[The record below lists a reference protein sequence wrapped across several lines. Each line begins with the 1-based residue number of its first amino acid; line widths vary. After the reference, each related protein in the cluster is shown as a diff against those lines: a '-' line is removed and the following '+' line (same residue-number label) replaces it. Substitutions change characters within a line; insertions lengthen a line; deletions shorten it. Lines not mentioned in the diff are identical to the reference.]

1 MSIDKAQYERILE
14 NWIQEFQENPRYAQE
29 LNNSSFPVKAHSRKF
44 LSQIMDL
51 LKNQDIHHLKQTTVK
66 PVFDTWHNIIQN
78 QLSEGLSTKETA
90 LMIYALKTSLL
101 NLSDDQQV
109 LKTDDKDT
117 LSTVLDILG
126 MLIFEMY
133 TLEKEKLISKQNNQI
148 QYLQNNSTIKKSQ
161 LIGNS
166 PEICAVYQAIGLVL
180 ENDITV
186 LLQGESGTGKDIV
199 AQTIHDNSK
208 RSAKPYIAI
217 NCGAIPK
224 DLIESELFGHEKG
237 AFTSADAQKMGKF
250 ELADGGTL
258 FLDEIG
264 ELPMELQVKLL
275 RAIQNKEIER
285 VGGMGP
291 IKINVRIIA
300 ATNQQLKALVDAQQ
314 FRLDLYY
321 RLNVF
326 PISIPPLRDRQQDI
340 IQLATHFLSFY
351 ADQNQL
357 PLAKLTDEA
366 KQYLLHYPFEGN
378 VRELENMIQRAL
390 IIAQGHP
397 ITSTVFALEPGK
409 LDVSDTP
416 FIALPESKTTL
427 QPVLSLETLEKNAI
441 INALSVKKG
450 NIQQV
455 AKALGISR
463 TTLYSKIDK
472 YQIDVSDI

>member
-1 MSIDKAQYERILE
+1 MSLNSDQYELILE
-14 NWIQEFQENPRYAQE
+14 NWVHEFEENPHYTQE
-29 LNNSSFPVKAHSRKF
+29 LNNSTLPVKAHSRQF
-44 LSQIMDL
+44 LTQIIDL
-51 LKNQDIHHLKQTTVK
+51 LKHDDIHHLKQTTVK
-66 PVFDTWHNIIQN
+66 PVFDTWHSIIQN
-78 QLSEGLSTKETA
+78 QLSAGLTTKETA
-90 LMIYALKTSLL
+90 LMIYALKTSLSK
-101 NLSDDQQV
+101 LSDQSSTINT
-109 LKTDDKDT
+109 TDRET
-117 LSTVLDILG
+117 LSTILDILG

-148 QYLQNNSTIKKSQ
+148 QYLQNNSTIKKSK

-166 PEICAVYQAIGLVL
+166 PAICAVYQAIGLVL

-217 NCGAIPK
+217 NCGAIPRE
-224 DLIESELFGHEKG
+224 LVESELFGHEKG
-237 AFTSADAQKMGKF
+237 SFTSADAQKIGKF

-264 ELPMELQVKLL
+264 ELPLETQVKLL

-285 VGGMGP
+285 VGGTGVIP
-291 IKINVRIIA
+291 INVRIIA
-300 ATNQQLKALVDAQQ
+300 ATNQRLKQLVDAKQ

-326 PISIPPLRDRQQDI
+326 PISIPALRDRKQDI
-340 IQLATHFLSFY
+340 LQLATHFLAVY
-351 ADQNQL
+351 AAQNQL
-357 PLAKLTDEA
+357 PATALTDEA
-366 KQYLLHYPFEGN
+366 QQYLLNHSFEGN

-397 ITSTVFALEPGK
+397 ITSTILALEPGK
-409 LDVSDTP
+409 LDVAEAP
-416 FIALPESKTTL
+416 VMALPASLSNQQPL
-427 QPVLSLETLEKNAI
+427 QSLAEVEKNAI
-441 INALSVKKG
+441 TDALTIKKG

-463 TTLYSKIDK
+463 TTLYNKIEK
-472 YQIDVSDI
+472 YGINI